1 MNRTEADAI
10 AQAIL
15 TPATQA
21 QQDRRRA
28 LDEKRAQEAQ
38 TMANKRRVAAFMLIG
53 VPLGAAVAWLL
64 AQRLSNGM
72 VWGGVAGAAVGWLS
86 VWLRPVRAPRA

>member
-15 TPATQA
+15 ASATQA

-38 TMANKRRVAAFMLIG
+38 TMANKRRVAALALIG
-53 VPLGAAVAWLL
+53 APLGVAVAWLL
-64 AQRLSNGM
+64 AQRLSDGLI
-72 VWGGVAGAAVGWLS
+72 WGALAGAALGWAS
-86 VWLRPVRAPRA
+86 VWLRPVRGPRA